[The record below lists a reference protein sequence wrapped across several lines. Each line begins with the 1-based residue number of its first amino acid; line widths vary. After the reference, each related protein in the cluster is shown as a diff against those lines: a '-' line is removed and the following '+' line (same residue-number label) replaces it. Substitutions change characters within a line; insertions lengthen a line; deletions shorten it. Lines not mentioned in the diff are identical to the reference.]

1 MVIEI
6 FSHVSMIGFSA
17 LSANPVFVWACVLIE
32 KWSKELSRNGW
43 PTVEYQFLFFKVFRH
58 LGELQQEGQDVRD
71 LHGSGQG
78 LPSQEAGKLGSEHGF
93 PPLPAAGW
101 EGT

>member
-6 FSHVSMIGFSA
+6 FSYVSMIGFSA
-17 LSANPVFVWACVLIE
+17 LSAHPMFVWACVLIE

-43 PTVEYQFLFFKVFRH
+43 STVEYQFLFFKVFRH

-71 LHGSGQG
+71 LHSSGQG
-78 LPSQEAGKLGSEHGF
+78 LPSHKAGKLGSEHHF
-93 PPLPAAGW
+93 SPLTEAGW